1 MQNVSNIKGRGRGF
15 SNSIIIKALCKD
27 LERVE
32 VKKWLAQILEILMAE
47 RAKDQRNKEME
58 LLDNLINF

>member
-1 MQNVSNIKGRGRGF
+1 MQ
-15 SNSIIIKALCKD
+15 ALCKD

-47 RAKDQRNKEME
+47 RAKPEKEKEYDQ
-58 LLDNLINF
+58 LDALIKAP